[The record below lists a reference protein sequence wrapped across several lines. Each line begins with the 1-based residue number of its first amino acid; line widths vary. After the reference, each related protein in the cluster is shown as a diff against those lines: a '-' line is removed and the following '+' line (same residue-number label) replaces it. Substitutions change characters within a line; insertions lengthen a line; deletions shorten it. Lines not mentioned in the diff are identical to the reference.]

1 MTAPKRA
8 TLLHGSDDPFCSYYD
23 ANDLALQLG
32 GHFITVPSGHH
43 LGVSSNI
50 YELPSLQA
58 ALEADG
64 LL

>member
-8 TLLHGSDDPFCSYYD
+8 TLLHGSDDPFCSYDD